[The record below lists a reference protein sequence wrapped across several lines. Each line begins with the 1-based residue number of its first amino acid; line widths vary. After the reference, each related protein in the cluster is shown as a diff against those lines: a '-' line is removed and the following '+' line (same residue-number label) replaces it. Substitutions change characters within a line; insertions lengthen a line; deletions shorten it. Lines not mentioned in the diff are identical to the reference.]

1 MEKND
6 IIINRLLFSGQMC
19 TLHKIKIEVYDGLSL
34 YKCLIPHQSL
44 RHVHIILQ
52 TIDDLYI
59 LLNGLI
65 PNVET
70 MIVQLHQSRI
80 LIIDD
85 IECILGYMTDLRKL
99 TLNIRDTPDSR
110 FSNGVTM
117 ESILNKYVPHLYQF
131 NYTMTHRISDKT
143 LIEDFIQWTMNYIF
157 YEIEDTKWIHIYSLP
172 WPSTREDKREIP
184 VVNGQYNIS
193 VTSDVKFA
201 LYMNDVNIAR
211 ENELLEMNRVFS
223 QVRQLRTC
231 LSINMILPQRISKL
245 ILTVSSINSIP
256 QPSIHHLIIERRLI
270 DEKEINTLAHQFPHV
285 KYLELLFP
293 LEKDSFLRCFKTL
306 FSLDNTTGKRSFW
319 SEMVYFRTV

>member
-1 MEKND
+1 ME
-6 IIINRLLFSGQMC
+6 
-19 TLHKIKIEVYDGLSL
+19 V
-34 YKCLIPHQSL
+34 
-44 RHVHIILQ
+44 V
-52 TIDDLYI
+52 
-59 LLNGLI
+59 
-65 PNVET
+65 
-70 MIVQLHQSRI
+70 
-80 LIIDD
+80 
-85 IECILGYMTDLRKL
+85 
-99 TLNIRDTPDSR
+99 
-110 FSNGVTM
+110 
-117 ESILNKYVPHLYQF
+117 
-131 NYTMTHRISDKT
+131 
-143 LIEDFIQWTMNYIF
+143 F
-157 YEIEDTKWIHIYSLP
+157 YENEKCKGIHIYSLP

-306 FSLDNTTGKRSFW
+306 FSLDDTTGKRSFW
-319 SEMVYFRTV
+319 SEMVYFRTVISYQQRNSIYNNDKLYYWLIQNTDLKFYSIPFYASCSNSMFSIWF